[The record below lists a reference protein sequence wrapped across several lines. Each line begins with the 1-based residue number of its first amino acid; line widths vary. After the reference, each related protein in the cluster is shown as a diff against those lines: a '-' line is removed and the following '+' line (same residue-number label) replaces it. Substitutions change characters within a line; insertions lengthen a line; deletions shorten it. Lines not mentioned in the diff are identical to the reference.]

1 MVIFKNREAAGKLLG
16 ERLINYKETRDAI
29 VLGIPRGGVVV
40 AAEVSKVLKLP
51 LDIVITRKI
60 GAPSQKEL
68 ALGAIDPDGEIF
80 WEEQIIKDLGIKSRE
95 LLDEADEQLKEIE
108 RREKLYRGN
117 KRSFSANKKAL
128 SFKGKTIILVD
139 DGIATGATI
148 ISAIKYILRKKAQ
161 KIILAVPVA
170 TKDIIDKIP
179 EEVLEIIVLTMPESL
194 GSVGRF
200 YKEFD
205 EVSDKKVVELIHR

>member
-1 MVIFKNREAAGKLLG
+1 MTIFKNREAAGKLLG
-16 ERLINYKETRDAI
+16 ERLINYKESQNAV
-29 VLGIPRGGVVV
+29 VLGVPRGGVEV
-40 AAEVSKVLKLP
+40 AAEISKILKLP

-80 WEEQIIKDLGIKSRE
+80 WEEEIIKDLGIKSKD

-108 RREKLYRGN
+108 RREKRYRGN
-117 KRSFSANKKAL
+117 KKAL
-128 SFKGKTIILVD
+128 NFKGLTIILVD
-139 DGIATGATI
+139 DGIATGSTI
-148 ISAIKYILRKKAQ
+148 ISAINYLLRKKVQ
-161 KIILAVPVA
+161 KIILAVPVV

-179 EEVLEIIVLTMPESL
+179 EEVLEIVVLTMPESL

-205 EVSDKKVVELIHR
+205 AVSDKKVVELIHR